1 MEPHRAEEVLLF
13 HWLLKPV
20 TLHNL
25 PDGHTRSL
33 VEWCGPIQRGTT
45 VAEEL
50 RGGLKRC
57 LRQKAMGVLATVGF
71 SRKFIDGS
79 CKKVRR
85 YLDAPVSGQRC
96 GRLQVSE
103 QILSCS
109 DCPR

>member
-33 VEWCGPIQRGTT
+33 VEWCGPIQRGPT

-79 CKKVRR
+79 S
-85 YLDAPVSGQRC
+85 DFSIVSVTFRPPRSIAIEVIQ
-96 GRLQVSE
+96 QVKC
-103 QILSCS
+103 Q
-109 DCPR
+109 